1 LSYIDETE
9 SAVTCDWTEY
19 WIQDPL
25 IKKSFSN
32 YAKNGSYLMSTC
44 DIKQP
49 SGNENADST
58 IIYENPDASTNNEV
72 IQ

>member
-1 LSYIDETE
+1 MSYIDETE

-44 DIKQP
+44 DIKS

-58 IIYENPDASTNNEV
+58 IIYENPDASTTNEV

>member
-1 LSYIDETE
+1 
-9 SAVTCDWTEY
+9 
-19 WIQDPL
+19 
-25 IKKSFSN
+25 
-32 YAKNGSYLMSTC
+32 MSTC

-49 SGNENADST
+49 SGIENGDST

>member
-1 LSYIDETE
+1 
-9 SAVTCDWTEY
+9 
-19 WIQDPL
+19 
-25 IKKSFSN
+25 
-32 YAKNGSYLMSTC
+32 MSTC
-44 DIKQP
+44 DIKKP